1 MKLYDELKW
10 RGMIKDSNSPELA
23 EKRLNNESLKF
34 YIGYDPTGESLT
46 IGHLVQIVRTKLLES
61 KGHIPIVL
69 IGGATGLIGD
79 PREVGERKLL
89 TLEDSLANAN
99 KIKNQISKFFNPK
112 TIFVNNY
119 DWISKID
126 MISFLRDYGK
136 EFNINYMLA
145 KDVVQRRLDTG
156 ISYTEFSYMLIQA
169 IDFLNLYENYDCQM
183 QFGGSDQWGNI
194 TAGLELIRKRH
205 PNNQAIGM
213 SSPLLLKS
221 DGSKFG
227 KSEGGA
233 IWLDEQLTSPYELYQ
248 YLINTP
254 DEDVILY
261 LKTLSLLKPEE
272 IIELEKSVKNNPEE
286 RLAQRTLAT
295 EVVEFVHGKDN
306 LKSAIKVTEAL
317 FSGEVENLNE
327 KEFKMLA
334 QTLPNYQ
341 PTVESLLIDALVETK
356 LASSKR
362 EAREFIN
369 NGAITLNNEKITDI
383 NYVLNINQTYH
394 NKYAI
399 LKRGKKKFS
408 IIEF

>member
-34 YIGYDPTGESLT
+34 YIGYDPTGDSLT

-317 FSGEVENLNE
+317 FSGEVDNLNE

>member
-1 MKLYDELKW
+1 M
-10 RGMIKDSNSPELA
+10 SN
-23 EKRLNNESLKF
+23 
-34 YIGYDPTGESLT
+34 
-46 IGHLVQIVRTKLLES
+46 
-61 KGHIPIVL
+61 
-69 IGGATGLIGD
+69 
-79 PREVGERKLL
+79 
-89 TLEDSLANAN
+89 
-99 KIKNQISKFFNPK
+99 
-112 TIFVNNY
+112 
-119 DWISKID
+119 
-126 MISFLRDYGK
+126 
-136 EFNINYMLA
+136 
-145 KDVVQRRLDTG
+145 
-156 ISYTEFSYMLIQA
+156 A
-169 IDFLNLYENYDCQM
+169 IW
-183 QFGGSDQWGNI
+183 GSDQWGNI

-317 FSGEVENLNE
+317 FSGEVDNLNE

>member
-317 FSGEVENLNE
+317 FSGEVDNLNE

>member
-23 EKRLNNESLKF
+23 EKRLNNESLRF

-79 PREVGERKLL
+79 PRDVGERKLL
-89 TLEDSLANAN
+89 TLEDSLANAE
-99 KIKNQISKFFNPK
+99 KIKNQISKFFDSK
-112 TIFVNNY
+112 AIFVNNY

-136 EFNINYMLA
+136 EFNINYMLN
-145 KDVVQRRLDTG
+145 KDVVQRRLDSG

-169 IDFLNLYENYDCQM
+169 IDFLNLFENYNCQM

-205 PNNQAIGM
+205 PNNEAIGM

-221 DGSKFG
+221 DGTKFG

-233 IWLDEQLTSPYELYQ
+233 IWLDEQLTTPYELYQ
-248 YLINTP
+248 YLVNTP
-254 DEDVILY
+254 DEDVVQY
-261 LKTLSLLKPEE
+261 LKTLTLLAPEE
-272 IIELEKSVKNNPEE
+272 IIELEKSVKANPEL
-286 RLAQRTLAT
+286 RVAQKKLAQ
-295 EVVEFVHGKDN
+295 EVVNFVHGADN
-306 LKSAIKVTEAL
+306 LKSAIKVSNAL
-317 FSGEVENLNE
+317 FSGEVEDLNE

-334 QTLPNYQ
+334 KTLPHYLPKAN
-341 PTVESLLIDALVETK
+341 TLLIDALLETK

-362 EAREFIN
+362 EAREFIS
-369 NGAITLNNEKITDI
+369 NGAITLNGEKITDI
-383 NYVLNINQTYH
+383 NYLLDITKTYY
-394 NKYAI
+394 NKYAV

>member
-23 EKRLNNESLKF
+23 EKRLNNESLRF
-34 YIGYDPTGESLT
+34 YIGYAPPGEWLS
-46 IGHLVQIVRTKLLES
+46 IGHLDQIVRNTLLES

-79 PREVGERKLL
+79 PRDVGERKLL
-89 TLEDSLANAN
+89 TLEDSLANAE
-99 KIKNQISKFFNPK
+99 KIKNQISKFFDSK
-112 TIFVNNY
+112 AIFVNNY

-136 EFNINYMLA
+136 EFNINYMLN
-145 KDVVQRRLDTG
+145 KDVVQRRLDSG

-169 IDFLNLYENYDCQM
+169 IDFLNLFENYNCQM

-205 PNNQAIGM
+205 PNNEAIGM

-221 DGSKFG
+221 DGTKFG

-233 IWLDEQLTSPYELYQ
+233 IWLDEQLTTPYELYQ
-248 YLINTP
+248 YLVNTP
-254 DEDVILY
+254 DEDVVQY
-261 LKTLSLLKPEE
+261 LKTLTLLAPEE
-272 IIELEKSVKNNPEE
+272 IIELEKSVKANPEL
-286 RLAQRTLAT
+286 RVAQKKLAQ
-295 EVVEFVHGKDN
+295 EVVNFVHGADN
-306 LKSAIKVTEAL
+306 LKSAIKVSNAL
-317 FSGEVENLNE
+317 FSGEVEDLNE

-334 QTLPNYQ
+334 KTLPHYLPKAN
-341 PTVESLLIDALVETK
+341 TLLIDALLETK

-362 EAREFIN
+362 EAREFIS
-369 NGAITLNNEKITDI
+369 NGAITLNGEKITDI
-383 NYVLNINQTYH
+383 NYLLDITKTYY
-394 NKYAI
+394 NKYAV

>member
-34 YIGYDPTGESLT
+34 YIGYDPTGDSLT

-183 QFGGSDQWGNI
+183 QFG
-194 TAGLELIRKRH
+194 E
-205 PNNQAIGM
+205 AI
-213 SSPLLLKS
+213 
-221 DGSKFG
+221 
-227 KSEGGA
+227 
-233 IWLDEQLTSPYELYQ
+233 
-248 YLINTP
+248 
-254 DEDVILY
+254 
-261 LKTLSLLKPEE
+261 
-272 IIELEKSVKNNPEE
+272 
-286 RLAQRTLAT
+286 
-295 EVVEFVHGKDN
+295 
-306 LKSAIKVTEAL
+306 
-317 FSGEVENLNE
+317 
-327 KEFKMLA
+327 
-334 QTLPNYQ
+334 
-341 PTVESLLIDALVETK
+341 
-356 LASSKR
+356 
-362 EAREFIN
+362 
-369 NGAITLNNEKITDI
+369 NGAISQPD
-383 NYVLNINQTYH
+383 
-394 NKYAI
+394 
-399 LKRGKKKFS
+399 
-408 IIEF
+408 

>member
-34 YIGYDPTGESLT
+34 YIGYDPTGDSLT

>member
-23 EKRLNNESLKF
+23 EKRLNNESLRF
-34 YIGYDPTGESLT
+34 YIGYDPTGKSLT

-79 PREVGERKLL
+79 PRDVGERKLL
-89 TLEDSLANAN
+89 TLEDSLANAE
-99 KIKNQISKFFNPK
+99 KIKNQISKFFDSK
-112 TIFVNNY
+112 AIFVNNY

-136 EFNINYMLA
+136 EFNINYMLN
-145 KDVVQRRLDTG
+145 KDVVQRRLDSG

-169 IDFLNLYENYDCQM
+169 IDFLNLFENYNCQM

-205 PNNQAIGM
+205 PNNEAIGM

-221 DGSKFG
+221 DGTKFG

-233 IWLDEQLTSPYELYQ
+233 IWLDEQLTTPYELYQ
-248 YLINTP
+248 YLVNTP
-254 DEDVILY
+254 DEDVVQY
-261 LKTLSLLKPEE
+261 LKTLTLLAPEE
-272 IIELEKSVKNNPEE
+272 IIELEKSVKANPEL
-286 RLAQRTLAT
+286 RVAQKKLAQ
-295 EVVEFVHGKDN
+295 EVVNFVHGADN
-306 LKSAIKVTEAL
+306 LKSAIKVSNAL
-317 FSGEVENLNE
+317 FSGEVEDLNE

-334 QTLPNYQ
+334 KTLPHYLPKAN
-341 PTVESLLIDALVETK
+341 TLLIDALLETK

-362 EAREFIN
+362 EAREFIS
-369 NGAITLNNEKITDI
+369 NGAITLNGEKITDI
-383 NYVLNINQTYH
+383 NYLLDITKTYY
-394 NKYAI
+394 NKYAV